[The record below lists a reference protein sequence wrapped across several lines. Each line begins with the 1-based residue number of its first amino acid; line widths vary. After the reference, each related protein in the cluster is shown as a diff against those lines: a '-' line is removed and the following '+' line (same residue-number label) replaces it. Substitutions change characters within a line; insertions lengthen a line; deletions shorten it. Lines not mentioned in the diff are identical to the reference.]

1 MKLVPYDWVMAEPQI
16 DGAGKILEST
26 KLTNRDKMIKFNEN
40 LRKIKRENSSEPAK
54 KPLQSA
60 DEDAKF
66 DFLSPIQK
74 KNADILLRKVKDL
87 AGFELNPETG
97 EVSIDN
103 VRYRGSNAYDLVGDL
118 VSSGKN
124 KDLPLNSQEFFKFL
138 SKSNLPILY
147 IKNTHRKKLIQHMR
161 STNNAATPISIAN
174 TPNVTPPTTPPPA
187 PPTTPTAPPKKPK
200 PLKRLSLKRPREGK
214 LKSDIVNEKRSV
226 RKKDRHPYLKKS
238 IRYSDE
244 SE

>member
-1 MKLVPYDWVMAEPQI
+1 MKLVPYDWVMSEPQI
-16 DGAGKILEST
+16 DGVGKILEST
-26 KLTNRDKMIKFNEN
+26 KLSNRDKMIKFNEN
-40 LRKIKRENSSEPAK
+40 LRKLKRENSLEPAK

-97 EVSIDN
+97 EISIDN

-124 KDLPLNSQEFFKFL
+124 NDLPINSQEFYKFL

-147 IKNTHRKKLIQHMR
+147 IKNTHRKKLIQQMR
-161 STNNAATPISIAN
+161 STNNNTATPISIAN
-174 TPNVTPPTTPPPA
+174 TPNVASPTKPSPASPTTTPA
-187 PPTTPTAPPKKPK
+187 APKKPK

-214 LKSDIVNEKRSV
+214 LKSPNEKRSV
-226 RKKDRHPYLKKS
+226 RKKDRHPYLKKN
-238 IRYSDE
+238 IRYSDD
-244 SE
+244 SD